1 MWIGFCLF
9 LMGTLPPPFQV
20 EQSGGELLI
29 PLANLP
35 ATAKLFEVVPHQDPT
50 TASGKQIVIPHG
62 TGTTLRISALGR
74 ENHGFYF
81 EDTLGNRLGAT
92 TFVTKWDKSIDP
104 EKGLPK
110 NRGIKGLQVQML
122 EDALTLGIHHAA
134 LNLNLSQLVRIPA
147 KPGDETLTIGG
158 KTIGFRQE
166 VFEGMPIKS
175 YTDQGIRVYLI
186 LLAYQSGNSEI
197 DRLLLHPNMRIDA
210 PNRLGA
216 FNTTTP
222 DGVLVYEW
230 ILGQLARRQAHP
242 EAKYG
247 RVAGWIVGNE
257 VNAHDEWYNRGP
269 ATVEEV
275 VGDYHRALRLAHG
288 VLVRSGG
295 PGRVFASFEHHWTMR
310 PGPNPKRSIPG
321 KQFLLNL
328 LTLSKLHGDFPW
340 HLAYHPYPE
349 NLFEPRSWLDKQ
361 AKPSPDSPKITFK
374 NLDQL
379 ALWMERPEALFQGR
393 PRRII
398 LSEQGFHSP
407 AGAEGQKHQA
417 QGYVYAFERTKTI
430 PQIDAFIL
438 HRHVDHAIEGGLNLG
453 LWTNQP
459 GQICSPQQK
468 KLLWQVFQDAGTS
481 REEKTFAPY
490 RLESTRPNPPSK

>member
-9 LMGTLPPPFQV
+9 VLGTLPPSFQV
-20 EQSGGELLI
+20 EQSGQELLI
-29 PLANLP
+29 PIGHLP
-35 ATAKLFEVVPHQDPT
+35 ANAKLFEVAPHQDPT
-50 TASGKQIVIPHG
+50 TTLGKQIVLPLG
-62 TGTTLRISALGR
+62 TANTFRISALGR

-81 EDTLGNRLGAT
+81 EDTLGNRLGST

-104 EKGLPK
+104 ERGLPK

-122 EDALTLGIHHAA
+122 DDALDLGIHHAA

-147 KPGDETLTIGG
+147 KEGDDTLTVGG
-158 KTIGFRQE
+158 KTIGFRHE
-166 VFEGMPIKS
+166 VFEGMPIKT
-175 YTDQGIRVYLI
+175 YTDKGIRVYLI
-186 LLAYQSGNSEI
+186 LLAYRSGNAEL
-197 DRLLLHPNMRIDA
+197 DTLLLHPKMLKDA

-216 FNTTTP
+216 FNTTTN
-222 DGVLVYEW
+222 DGILVYEW
-230 ILGQLARRQAHP
+230 ILSQLARRQAHP
-242 EAKYG
+242 DAKYG

-257 VNAHDEWYNRGP
+257 VNAHHEWYNRGP
-269 ATVEEV
+269 APEDEV

-288 VLVRSGG
+288 VLERSGG
-295 PGRVFASFEHHWTMR
+295 PGRIYASLEHHWTMR
-310 PGPNPKRSIPG
+310 PGPDPKRSLPG
-321 KQFLLNL
+321 KDFLLKL
-328 LTLSKLHGDFPW
+328 LTLSKLHGDFSW

-361 AKPSPDSPKITFK
+361 ALPTPNSPKFTFK

-379 ALWMERPEALFQGR
+379 AAWMNRPEVLFHGK

-407 AGAEGQKHQA
+407 PGPNGQKHQA
-417 QGYVYAFERTKTI
+417 QGYVFAFEQTKAI

-459 GQICSPQQK
+459 GQICSPHQK
-468 KLLWQVFQDAGTS
+468 KLLWQVFHDAETKAQDSTFKPYRAAFAN
-481 REEKTFAPY
+481 EKT
-490 RLESTRPNPPSK
+490 R